1 MRQLGWDVRNPVIRG
16 KFEYAIRGHPI
27 VAHLPKDSVVS
38 DGDIEVDT
46 SYGEPEAEM
55 KEVSDWEKVQIFANM
70 PSEILSLRDRA
81 TTADSRLETAARALV
96 THQTRLDSLDLTL
109 DRVIGFRRSRSL
121 HCSCCRGTALGP
133 DEDEDV
139 RDRSTCLTYDGTDF
153 TGNKYKFDAAE
164 AHQVLLS
171 GHRIHQILRRQ

>member
-1 MRQLGWDVRNPVIRG
+1 MLYPSRIFLDPTKFESEEEATGVFIDRALFVAGVMRQLGWDVRNPVIRG

-27 VAHLPKDSVVS
+27 VAHRPKDSVVS

-109 DRVIGFRRSRSL
+109 DRVIGIQ
-121 HCSCCRGTALGP
+121 
-133 DEDEDV
+133 E
-139 RDRSTCLTYDGTDF
+139 
-153 TGNKYKFDAAE
+153 K
-164 AHQVLLS
+164 
-171 GHRIHQILRRQ
+171 QITPL